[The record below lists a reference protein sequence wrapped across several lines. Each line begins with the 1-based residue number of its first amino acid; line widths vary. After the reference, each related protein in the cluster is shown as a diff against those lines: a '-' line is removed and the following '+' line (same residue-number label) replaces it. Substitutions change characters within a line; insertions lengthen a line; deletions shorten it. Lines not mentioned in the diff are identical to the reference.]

1 MSEKS
6 GTRLRSPADLRRYI
20 AKLLCKIE
28 RLPDKEQ
35 AEKAG
40 AVSKLAD
47 SWLRAWEREIENE
60 KIKKL
65 EMEIY
70 AIKSGQPAERAGEA
84 EKPAAE
90 EPAE

>member
-1 MSEKS
+1 MSEKT

-28 RLPDKEQ
+28 RLPDTDQ

-40 AVSKLAD
+40 SISKLGD
-47 SWLRAWEREIENE
+47 TWLRAWEKEIENE

-65 EMEIY
+65 EREIY
-70 AIKSGQPAERAGEA
+70 AIKSGKPLAERPAEA
-84 EKPAAE
+84 ERSE
-90 EPAE
+90 E